1 MGYSIRTPTHR
12 YGRWIDFSSREV
24 IAEELYD
31 YTDASSVTFRG
42 DYRIEHA
49 NVVDEPALSGVLD
62 ALRATMSEQQAFAS
76 AANEKP
82 FLNKQVLFEEKTDGY
97 SVYRIQ

>member
-1 MGYSIRTPTHR
+1 M
-12 YGRWIDFSSREV
+12 

-49 NVVDEPALSGVLD
+49 NVVDEPALSSVLD
-62 ALRATMSEQQAFAS
+62 ALRATISEQQAFAS